1 MELKITGTEVEQK
14 PIHFNYDEL
23 KTQITEKA
31 ELYKNM
37 VYDENQVK
45 EAKADRAT
53 LNKFKSALEG
63 KRRDVKKEC
72 LKPFEEFEAQVND
85 LIRIIDEPIKLIDTQ
100 VKNYEE
106 EEKQQKAIAIHEKFN
121 DMEFPDFV
129 KFEMISNP
137 KWLNKSVSIKK
148 ITEELVEERQRVESA
163 VQTLESLPDF
173 GFEAMEEYKKT
184 LDLGRAIA
192 EGQRL
197 ADIQKRKEEA
207 EAERKRLEAEAEARR
222 LAEESR
228 QEEVV
233 VEVVDKPETVITPKE
248 EVETVAEEI
257 PEEFVE
263 KQWVT
268 FKALVTVEQAGILGD
283 FCRSNNIEL
292 EIL

>member
-14 PIHFNYDEL
+14 PIQFNYDEL

-53 LNKFKSALEG
+53 LNKFKAALEG

-72 LKPFEEFEAQVND
+72 LKPFEEFEKQVND

-106 EEKQQKAIAIHEKFN
+106 EEKQQKAIAIHELFNEIKFPEFVSYERLFN
-121 DMEFPDFV
+121 D
-129 KFEMISNP
+129 
-137 KWLNKSVSIKK
+137 KWLNKTTSMSK
-148 ITEELVEERQRVESA
+148 IRVELETRA
-163 VQTLESLPDF
+163 VEIEKDVKTIESLPAF
-173 GFEAMEEYKKT
+173 GFEAMEEYKRG
-184 LDLGRAIA
+184 LDLSKAIQ

-222 LAEESR
+222 LGG
-228 QEEVV
+228 
-233 VEVVDKPETVITPKE
+233 
-248 EVETVAEEI
+248 
-257 PEEFVE
+257 
-263 KQWVT
+263 KQT
-268 FKALVTVEQAGILGD
+268 GRS
-283 FCRSNNIEL
+283 CRRSCR
-292 EIL
+292 

>member
-14 PIHFNYDEL
+14 PIQFNYAEL

-31 ELYKNM
+31 KLYKDM
-37 VYDENQVK
+37 VYDENQIK

-72 LKPFEEFEAQVND
+72 LKPYEEFEKQVND
-85 LIRIIDEPIKLIDTQ
+85 LIKIIDEPIQLIDTQ

-106 EEKQQKAIAIHEKFN
+106 EAKQQKAIAIQELFN
-121 DMEFPDFV
+121 EIEFPAFV
-129 KFEMISNP
+129 KFEQMFNE
-137 KWLNKSVSIKK
+137 KWLNKTTSMSK
-148 ITEELVEERQRVESA
+148 IRVELETRA
-163 VQTLESLPDF
+163 VEIEKDIQTIESLPSF
-173 GFEAMEEYKKT
+173 SFEAMEEYKRE
-184 LDLGRAIA
+184 LDLSSAIQ

-207 EAERKRLEAEAEARR
+207 ERKRLEAEAERKP
-222 LAEESR
+222 AEPAFC
-228 QEEVV
+228 EET
-233 VEVVDKPETVITPKE
+233 EVIEMEMPKE
-248 EVETVAEEI
+248 FEEI

-268 FKALVTVEQAGILGD
+268 FKAFVTVEQAEILGD
-283 FCRSNNIEL
+283 FCRSNGIEL